1 MKFSF
6 EKEQKEIKSL
16 YEKKQKETENRFN
29 EEIEKLRKVFIQT
42 NKSLECKMLKENEAT
57 NKQTKEI
64 MDKLKKTEECV
75 NEVKKT
81 VDKITEVK
89 ETESK
94 NVETITNKPEPKKL
108 TKEDRENEVISEF
121 ENDCNDIFESRK
133 NCGLDLS
140 EIKCKTCR
148 FETHSEGLLRKHKRT
163 KHDLK
168 ETNAIPFFNTCL
180 PLLLLCF
187 YQDMNNKFKNIERLA
202 QIMKH
207 KYCVMGS
214 FFSVSCFNFLCRQS
228 LSALAF

>member
-1 MKFSF
+1 MR
-6 EKEQKEIKSL
+6 KSRNL
-16 YEKKQKETENRFN
+16 ET
-29 EEIEKLRKVFIQT
+29 QT

-57 NKQTKEI
+57 NKQTLWI

-75 NEVKKT
+75 NEVKTT

-94 NVETITNKPEPKKL
+94 NVETKSNKPEQKKL

-121 ENDCNDIFESRK
+121 ENDCNGIFESRK

-163 KHDLK
+163 AHRIK
-168 ETNAIPFFNTCL
+168 E
-180 PLLLLCF
+180 
-187 YQDMNNKFKNIERLA
+187 NNQNIILGFKNDMFHHPKLLEA
-202 QIMKH
+202 
-207 KYCVMGS
+207 
-214 FFSVSCFNFLCRQS
+214 
-228 LSALAF
+228 